1 MFANLYKRLLR
12 WAHSKHFL
20 YGITLASFLE
30 SIIVPIPIETLLI
43 PVSQIRRDKV
53 WWIATMATLGCIVGA
68 LIAYVIGMWFFD
80 TYSTQIL
87 SLLNDPNRF
96 EEIQTRMH
104 DEGFWFIVLAGI
116 APIPLQLAMLA
127 AGVSHYPIGLYI
139 LAIAISRIIRYFG
152 IAWLVLRYGDQTE
165 ALFRQYQWKAV
176 TVLSG
181 IIIVLW
187 IAKFTLF

>member
-1 MFANLYKRLLR
+1 
-12 WAHSKHFL
+12 
-20 YGITLASFLE
+20 
-30 SIIVPIPIETLLI
+30 
-43 PVSQIRRDKV
+43 
-53 WWIATMATLGCIVGA
+53 MATLGCIVGA
-68 LIAYVIGMWFFD
+68 LIAYVVGMWFFD

-87 SLLNDPNRF
+87 SLFNDPNRF

-187 IAKFTLF
+187 IIKSTLF

>member
-1 MFANLYKRLLR
+1 MVANLYQRLEN
-12 WAHSKHFL
+12 WAHSKYFL
-20 YGITLASFLE
+20 SGITLASFLE
-30 SIIVPIPIETLLI
+30 SIIVPIPIETILI

-53 WWIATMATLGCIVGA
+53 WWIATLATLGCIVGA
-68 LIAYVIGMWFFD
+68 LIAYIVGMWFFD

-87 SLLNDPNRF
+87 SWFNDPQQF
-96 EEIQTRMH
+96 YEIQTRMH
-104 DEGFWFIVLAGI
+104 EEGFWFIVLAGI

-139 LAIAISRIIRYFG
+139 LAIAISRFIRYFG
-152 IAWLVLRYGDQTE
+152 IAWLVLRFGDQTE

-181 IIIVLW
+181 IILLLW
-187 IAKFTLF
+187 TANITLF